1 MIALL
6 RNPSGLVGAVL
17 VAVVATAALLSLVW
31 TPYDPLAVDPTAG
44 WLAPSAAHLL
54 GTDALGRDSFS
65 ALLVGA
71 QVTLGSALL
80 ATTVAAIL
88 GLPLAAFIELTPSVV
103 SSFLQRFIDIM
114 IAFPTLILAV
124 ILVTSLGSSTW
135 TAAIA
140 VGLGASVVVAR
151 TVAPELRRARASDY
165 SLLALAAG
173 ASSGRIM
180 LHHVIPNAG
189 STIIVRL
196 TQVLAGAALAEAG
209 LSYLGFGT
217 PAPTP
222 SWGRTLAEMQPQIM
236 TRPEVLLAPA
246 LCIMI
251 VVLGFNL
258 LGDGLRDTL
267 DPRTRRSNR

>member
-6 RNPSGLVGAVL
+6 RNPSGLVGVLL
-17 VAVVATAALLSLVW
+17 VAVVVAAALMSLLW
-31 TPYDPLAVDPTAG
+31 TPHDPLIVDPAAG
-44 WLAPSAAHLL
+44 WLAPSASHLL

-80 ATTVAAIL
+80 ATAVAAAL
-88 GLPLAAFIELTPSVV
+88 GLPLAAIIELTPPMLSA
-103 SSFLQRFIDIM
+103 FLQRFVDIM

-124 ILVTSLGSSTW
+124 ILVTSFGSSTW
-135 TAAIA
+135 TAAVA

-151 TVAPELRRARASDY
+151 TVAPELRRARSSDY
-165 SLLALAAG
+165 ALLATAAG

-180 LHHVIPNAG
+180 LHHVLPNAG
-189 STIIVRL
+189 STIVVRL
-196 TQVLAGAALAEAG
+196 TQILAGSALAEAG

-246 LCIMI
+246 LCIVI

-258 LGDGLRDTL
+258 LGDGLRDIL
-267 DPRTRRSNR
+267 DPRTRRSTP

>member
-6 RNPSGLVGAVL
+6 RNPSGLIGAVL
-17 VAVVATAALLSLVW
+17 VTVVATAALLSLVW
-31 TPYDPLAVDPTAG
+31 TPSDPLAVDPTAS

-124 ILVTSLGSSTW
+124 ILVTSFGSSTW

-151 TVAPELRRARASDY
+151 TVAPELRRAHASDY

-246 LCIMI
+246 LCIVI

>member
-1 MIALL
+1 M
-6 RNPSGLVGAVL
+6 
-17 VAVVATAALLSLVW
+17 
-31 TPYDPLAVDPTAG
+31 
-44 WLAPSAAHLL
+44 
-54 GTDALGRDSFS
+54 
-65 ALLVGA
+65 GA

-103 SSFLQRFIDIM
+103 SSFLQRFVDIM

-124 ILVTSLGSSTW
+124 ILVTSFGSSTW

-236 TRPEVLLAPA
+236 TRPEVLLAPT
-246 LCIMI
+246 LCIVI